1 MGFTRSPRSVYA
13 RIRRRDLLSADPHG
27 SGEFCRLSVMNNV
40 VFNPFVMPGETRLIC
55 LSTRLILRG
64 HGFPPS
70 LEYIW
75 LRLVI
80 EEEKL
85 DGQQFWKAWLSGRV
99 SFGEHFLQRLCAL
112 LLPARWVPPPRL
124 ISIWVVPRPL
134 ESWRPRLLHDRP
146 HLLLSDPFPGS
157 PLPAFGAGR
166 TVGTSFNGRFASAGR
181 L

>member
-1 MGFTRSPRSVYA
+1 
-13 RIRRRDLLSADPHG
+13 
-27 SGEFCRLSVMNNV
+27 MNNV
-40 VFNPFVMPGETRLIC
+40 VFNPFVMPGETQLIC

-64 HGFPPS
+64 HGFPPL

-80 EEEKL
+80 EEEEL
-85 DGQQFWKAWLSGRV
+85 DGQQFRKAWLSRRV
-99 SFGEHFLQRLCAL
+99 NFGEPFLQRLCAL
-112 LLPARWVPPPRL
+112 RVEAGLPARRVPPPRL

-146 HLLLSDPFPGS
+146 HLLLSDPFTGS
-157 PLPAFGAGR
+157 PLPAFGAAR
-166 TVGTSFNGRFASAGR
+166 TVGTSFNGRFVSVGR